1 MGLSGRAKAAIN
13 ASIRAA
19 IEQMPVHAVA
29 DVIGPKI

>member
-1 MGLSGRAKAAIN
+1 MRLSGQAKAAIS

-19 IEQMPVHAVA
+19 IEQMPVHAVV

>member
-1 MGLSGRAKAAIN
+1 MGLSGQAKTAIS

-29 DVIGPKI
+29 DIIGPKL